1 MTQARAKI
9 LPERRARTGIVGRKK
24 QREHENQ
31 PAEARGPHQNSEK
44 ERDANGQLTVGHQER
59 DRCGVPEHE
68 PAKHRRHERVSAA
81 LKKTVDPILEAAVK
95 RELCAE
101 NLVLA
106 KDEEQSA
113 NADTKNCQRAGI
125 RSEERRVGKERRTRS
140 GREHEERGAARRD
153 AVKMW

>member
-44 ERDANGQLTVGHQER
+44 ERDANGKLTVGHQER

-106 KDEEQSA
+106 KD
-113 NADTKNCQRAGI
+113 
-125 RSEERRVGKERRTRS
+125 
-140 GREHEERGAARRD
+140 
-153 AVKMW
+153 

>member
-1 MTQARAKI
+1 MLFFFKQKTAYDISTCLEFRRVLFRSNQERSKTQYEDRMTQARAKI

-81 LKKTVDPILEAAVK
+81 LKKTVDPIL
-95 RELCAE
+95 
-101 NLVLA
+101 
-106 KDEEQSA
+106 
-113 NADTKNCQRAGI
+113 
-125 RSEERRVGKERRTRS
+125 
-140 GREHEERGAARRD
+140 
-153 AVKMW
+153 